1 MARRELRFV
10 PLLGALSVVLVV
22 VGYLVAGDT
31 PDHHALGPEI
41 REDYDNET
49 QHQISAFLV
58 ALGAVPLL
66 FFAGYFRAVLTRLHP
81 LGRLSPNVALAGAVV
96 AATGLAVQSLIHA
109 ALAEAAQTSEFS
121 DQALQSLNALD
132 GWSFYPFAIGLS
144 TFVLASGVALV
155 RDRRFFAPFVGW
167 AAVVLGVLALVPIVG
182 FFAAILSGI
191 WLVTV
196 SVMLFVR
203 SEAVDHLWDD
213 AEAGPAATHSRVAR
227 LEDTTERRPKTS
239 DEGRVDGCPH
249 PKGADRGRNT
259 APDLPISRPGFC
271 IGTRLGRG
279 CSQRATCLRGSSAVE
294 TLGPEGDRC
303 GNHHHRRSTRVPAG
317 HASPGGYAGPVVPH
331 RARHRRDPA
340 GV

>member
-1 MARRELRFV
+1 MARPELRFV

-22 VGYLVAGDT
+22 AGYLVAGDT

-49 QHQISAFLV
+49 QHQIAAFLV

-96 AATGLAVQSLIHA
+96 AATGLGVQSLIHA

-132 GWSFYPFAIGLS
+132 GWSFYPFVIGLS

-155 RDRRFFAPFVGW
+155 RDRRFFAPFVAW

-191 WLVTV
+191 WLVIV

-203 SEAVDHLWDD
+203 SEAVDRLWDD
-213 AEAGPAATHSRVAR
+213 VGQAQPPRTV
-227 LEDTTERRPKTS
+227 T
-239 DEGRVDGCPH
+239 
-249 PKGADRGRNT
+249 
-259 APDLPISRPGFC
+259 
-271 IGTRLGRG
+271 
-279 CSQRATCLRGSSAVE
+279 
-294 TLGPEGDRC
+294 
-303 GNHHHRRSTRVPAG
+303 
-317 HASPGGYAGPVVPH
+317 
-331 RARHRRDPA
+331 
-340 GV
+340 

>member
-213 AEAGPAATHSRVAR
+213 AGQAQPPHTVA
-227 LEDTTERRPKTS
+227 
-239 DEGRVDGCPH
+239 
-249 PKGADRGRNT
+249 
-259 APDLPISRPGFC
+259 
-271 IGTRLGRG
+271 
-279 CSQRATCLRGSSAVE
+279 
-294 TLGPEGDRC
+294 
-303 GNHHHRRSTRVPAG
+303 
-317 HASPGGYAGPVVPH
+317 
-331 RARHRRDPA
+331 
-340 GV
+340 